1 MSEPIISTSK
11 DVAGTWRASASAA
24 GLTGLGYG
32 RSEAEARTRALAS
45 LAGQQRFE
53 AIAVGARQRGECPEC
68 AYQRETKDP
77 GPSHDGSPH
86 CESGS
91 LAAGGTH
98 AHCTCDTCF

>member
-1 MSEPIISTSK
+1 MSEPIISASK
-11 DVAGTWRASASAA
+11 DVGATWRVSASAD

-53 AIAVGARQRGECPEC
+53 VIAVAARQRGECPQC

-77 GPSHDGSPH
+77 GPSHNGSSH

-91 LAAGGTH
+91 LASGGTRS
-98 AHCTCDTCF
+98 HCTCDFCF